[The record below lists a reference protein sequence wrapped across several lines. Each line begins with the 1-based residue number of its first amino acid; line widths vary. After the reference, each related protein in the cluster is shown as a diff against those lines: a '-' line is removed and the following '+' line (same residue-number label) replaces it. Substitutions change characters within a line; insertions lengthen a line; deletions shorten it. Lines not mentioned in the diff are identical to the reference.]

1 MEDTT
6 HIEMLKE
13 ARNDLWTVGEML
25 LSWDRFDHCDWLAT
39 LFVVREAVIEVLEMF
54 PKDKATKSLYVECC
68 ARDIMYFSAM
78 VHDLLVNGASQCAL
92 DISSRYRSIVE
103 VLLAQLGTHRNPTQ
117 PLKIRWL
124 TIDSFEEPD
133 VPEIN
138 ERIIREEIDD
148 IQIELHELKQW
159 IKVGRDN
166 ELRKR
171 KAYAV
176 ELVRIRE
183 RLHQFFWCI
192 HENAPDEESVIMA
205 LESFNDAFYVDDD
218 QLGLI
223 VSSLIDDGMCPEA
236 PSMLDKLM
244 DFAQRIKEF
253 TKQWKY
259 EVFLWPYKEI
269 QFSTGDIGGDGEFDV
284 TLN

>member
-6 HIEMLKE
+6 HLEMLRE
-13 ARNDLWTVGEML
+13 AQNDLWTIGEML
-25 LSWDRFDHCDWLAT
+25 LSSERADHCDGLAT
-39 LFVVREAVIEVLEMF
+39 LFIVRESVVEVLEMF
-54 PKDKATKSLYVECC
+54 PKDRDTQSLYNECC

-78 VHDLLVNGASQCAL
+78 VHDLLMNGESRCAL
-92 DISSRYRSIVE
+92 DVASRYRSIVE
-103 VLLAQLGTHRNPTQ
+103 VLLIQLDTQ
-117 PLKIRWL
+117 KSPKKPLKIRWL

-133 VPEIN
+133 VPEVN
-138 ERIIREEIDD
+138 EATIREEIDNM
-148 IQIELHELKQW
+148 QIELYELKQG
-159 IKVGRDN
+159 IMVGSDN

-171 KAYAV
+171 KEYSV

-244 DFAQRIKEF
+244 DFTQRIKEF